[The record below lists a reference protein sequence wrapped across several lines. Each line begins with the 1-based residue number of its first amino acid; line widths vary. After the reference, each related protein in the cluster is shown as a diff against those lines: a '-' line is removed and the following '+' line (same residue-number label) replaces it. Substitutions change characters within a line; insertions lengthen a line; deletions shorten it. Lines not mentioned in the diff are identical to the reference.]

1 MSDRAPYSRVY
12 WSIVDDPK
20 FSTIFDD
27 DHHLATWLRLLV
39 IADQAHP
46 ASANIPSGTRK
57 SSIEALVTAGLVDL
71 GTSYRYR
78 IHGLDAER
86 SMRREAA
93 TRYRSGDQPGPNGEV
108 TGFVTT
114 GRRRDELRRDET
126 STASDPNKESDAARR
141 SRKTREYL
149 DGLKAIPAP
158 DKPLEELVPRKAN
171 G

>member
-1 MSDRAPYSRVY
+1 
-12 WSIVDDPK
+12 
-20 FSTIFDD
+20 
-27 DHHLATWLRLLV
+27 
-39 IADQAHP
+39 
-46 ASANIPSGTRK
+46 
-57 SSIEALVTAGLVDL
+57 
-71 GTSYRYR
+71 
-78 IHGLDAER
+78 
-86 SMRREAA
+86 MRREAA

-158 DKPLEELVPRKAN
+158 DKPLEELVPREAN